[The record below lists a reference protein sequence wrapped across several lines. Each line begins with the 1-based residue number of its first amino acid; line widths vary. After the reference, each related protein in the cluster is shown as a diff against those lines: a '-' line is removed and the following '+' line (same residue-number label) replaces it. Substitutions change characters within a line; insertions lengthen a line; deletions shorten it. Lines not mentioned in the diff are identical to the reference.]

1 MTCLLP
7 YWKIEV
13 VRVSCPAMK
22 IIHLRTLL
30 ILVVSACSLTATTEV
45 TPPPT
50 ATTVRFDPAT
60 IVPTVN
66 RQLNVVPTLTLEPTT
81 VTATPTDCQLTAGQP
96 GTAYQVKVNLNYAQR
111 ALLAQQTV
119 RYINRSNEAL
129 EYVVFNVEPN
139 QWPGAFRLNEVTI
152 DAQPAGYE
160 LTGRKL
166 RVNLPQVLEPGCA
179 QEMLLAFQL
188 NVPEIGQGLT
198 AYRGFLGHSPRQ
210 LNLGNWLPMV
220 APHID
225 GEWVVRDVVLV
236 GEQTVLDVADWD
248 VTFNV
253 SGAPDTLEIAGPG
266 DVERIGER
274 SWRFTLEES
283 RDFTVSLSDAFI
295 ITRDQTESGVTVELY
310 SFEDAQVETEDGQ
323 TVDGAA
329 HALDTAVKS
338 LTTFEA
344 LYGAYPYRRLAVVEG
359 DFPDGMEFSGLVFVS
374 KDWFTRF
381 TGNPAAFLTVIT
393 VHEVAHQWW
402 YARVGNDQAQAP
414 WLDEALATYSE
425 YVFIEEYYPD
435 LREWWWEWRVNNYSP
450 QGFVDSNVYQFSSI
464 REYINTVYLLGA
476 RMLNDVR
483 TDLGTEAF
491 FDLLHRYYEAGAG
504 RIVSSDVFWAALST
518 DELAATQQTRQR
530 YLRDG

>member
-198 AYRGFLGHSPRQ
+198 AYRGFLGHSP
-210 LNLGNWLPMV
+210 
-220 APHID
+220 
-225 GEWVVRDVVLV
+225 
-236 GEQTVLDVADWD
+236 
-248 VTFNV
+248 
-253 SGAPDTLEIAGPG
+253 
-266 DVERIGER
+266 
-274 SWRFTLEES
+274 
-283 RDFTVSLSDAFI
+283 
-295 ITRDQTESGVTVELY
+295 
-310 SFEDAQVETEDGQ
+310 
-323 TVDGAA
+323 
-329 HALDTAVKS
+329 
-338 LTTFEA
+338 
-344 LYGAYPYRRLAVVEG
+344 
-359 DFPDGMEFSGLVFVS
+359 
-374 KDWFTRF
+374 
-381 TGNPAAFLTVIT
+381 
-393 VHEVAHQWW
+393 
-402 YARVGNDQAQAP
+402 
-414 WLDEALATYSE
+414 
-425 YVFIEEYYPD
+425 
-435 LREWWWEWRVNNYSP
+435 
-450 QGFVDSNVYQFSSI
+450 
-464 REYINTVYLLGA
+464 
-476 RMLNDVR
+476 
-483 TDLGTEAF
+483 
-491 FDLLHRYYEAGAG
+491 
-504 RIVSSDVFWAALST
+504 
-518 DELAATQQTRQR
+518 
-530 YLRDG
+530 